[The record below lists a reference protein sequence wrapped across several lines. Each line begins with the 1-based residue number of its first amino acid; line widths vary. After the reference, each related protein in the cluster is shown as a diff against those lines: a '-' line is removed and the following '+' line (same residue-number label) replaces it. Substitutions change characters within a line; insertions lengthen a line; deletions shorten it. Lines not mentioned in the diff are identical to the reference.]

1 MTSIAS
7 IARTTQNRSPSAKA
21 RSAKPETALAI
32 VPTSK
37 PQQTARHALMPS
49 HNAAFIAH
57 TLAGTPRRGLKAEP
71 AQQARIH
78 TTYARLQS
86 GHLSLSHLPP
96 GSLLDR
102 LV

>member
-21 RSAKPETALAI
+21 RSAKPQTALAI

-37 PQQTARHALMPS
+37 PQQTARHGIIPTQ
-49 HNAAFIAH
+49 NAGFIAH

-78 TTYARLQS
+78 KTYARVQS
-86 GHLSLSHLPP
+86 GYFPP
-96 GSLLDR
+96 GSLLNR